1 MLEEGKKSHW
11 ELEEG
16 ISTIKKYFGDH
27 VLIWISVRKE
37 RCRSL
42 GRSLVI
48 REMFI
53 VLEKGKL

>member
-16 ISTIKKYFGDH
+16 IATIKKYFGDH
-27 VLIWISVRKE
+27 VFIWIFVRKE

-42 GRSLVI
+42 GHSLVI